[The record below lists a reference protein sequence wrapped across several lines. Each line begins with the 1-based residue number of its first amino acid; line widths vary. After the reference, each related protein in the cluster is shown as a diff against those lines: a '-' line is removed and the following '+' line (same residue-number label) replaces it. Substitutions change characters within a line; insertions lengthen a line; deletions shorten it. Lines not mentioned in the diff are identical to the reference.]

1 MAVNKVQFGNRVL
14 MDISDSTL
22 TAEDLLEGLVAYN
35 RSGERIIGRMA
46 QIILDDAMSD
56 TSENGVKNRVIK
68 AYIDGGAGA
77 ADMSSMFEIAMADE
91 YHVSSQAEAPEI
103 ISNALNLDGFV
114 TPIGTSGISWK
125 KPTVTI
131 PTIDW
136 ATTVDDNYDLVGT
149 GTVQVHFGNA
159 GAISKTV
166 TFKKPGEGKLYAVK
180 GSNTNVAIDTGIAA
194 DYGYTLHAKGFSV
207 TSTTV
212 LIGAYVSNAVRT
224 TFRILPSSGA
234 GQHMWPNNKQ
244 YSSAQLGGITVT
256 SLFEYWQKANSLR
269 IVQGNIDDTIIPTGN
284 TASGSVGANLFLL
297 NEGADSSYGYG
308 TLVFAEVL
316 DSTGDQVAYFAPY
329 KLHSDE
335 IVIINTSG
343 LTPQQIYDIV
353 EHGDSAAMAS
363 RILRPTSGTLVEV
376 QHL

>member
-46 QIILDDAMSD
+46 KIILDDAMSD

-125 KPTVTI
+125 KPTVVVPEITWS
-131 PTIDW
+131 D
-136 ATTVDDNYDLVGT
+136 TVDDNYDVTGT
-149 GTVQVHFGNA
+149 GTVRVLFGTA
-159 GAISKTV
+159 GAITKTV
-166 TFKKPGEGKLYAVK
+166 RFKMPGEGKIYAATLENK
-180 GSNTNVAIDTGIAA
+180 QAAIDTGILANYA
-194 DYGYTLHAKGFSV
+194 YTFRAKGYA
-207 TSTTV
+207 TSSTSS
-212 LIGAYVSNAVRT
+212 LIGAFVSTSERT
-224 TFRILPSSGA
+224 TIRLQPGSGQVQAMWPTNVQIAKATHGLDTTQEIEYTANASGVTLTQNSKTYTQNMSGTSSGN
-234 GQHMWPNNKQ
+234 PN
-244 YSSAQLGGITVT
+244 
-256 SLFEYWQKANSLR
+256 AN
-269 IVQGNIDDTIIPTGN
+269 IY
-284 TASGSVGANLFLL
+284 LL
-297 NEGADSSYGYG
+297 NEVVGGAQGYG
-308 TLVFAEVL
+308 TLVFAEIL
-316 DSTGDQVAYFAPY
+316 DGNGDQVAYFAPY

>member
-91 YHVSSQAEAPEI
+91 YHVSSQAEAP
-103 ISNALNLDGFV
+103 NLDGFV

-125 KPTVTI
+125 KPTVVVPEITWS
-131 PTIDW
+131 D
-136 ATTVDDNYDLVGT
+136 TVDDNYDVTGT
-149 GTVQVHFGNA
+149 GTVRVLFGTA
-159 GAISKTV
+159 GAITKTV
-166 TFKKPGEGKLYAVK
+166 RFKMPGEGKIYAATLENK
-180 GSNTNVAIDTGIAA
+180 QAAIDTGILANYA
-194 DYGYTLHAKGFSV
+194 YTFRAKGYA
-207 TSTTV
+207 TSSTSS
-212 LIGAYVSNAVRT
+212 LIGAFVSTSERT
-224 TFRILPSSGA
+224 TIRLQPGSGQVQAMWPVNVQISKATHGLDTTQEIEYTVNASSVTLTQGSKTYTQNISGTSSGN
-234 GQHMWPNNKQ
+234 PN
-244 YSSAQLGGITVT
+244 
-256 SLFEYWQKANSLR
+256 AN
-269 IVQGNIDDTIIPTGN
+269 IY
-284 TASGSVGANLFLL
+284 LL
-297 NEGADSSYGYG
+297 NEVVGGAQGYG
-308 TLVFAEVL
+308 TLVFAEIL
-316 DSTGDQVAYFAPY
+316 DGNGDQVAYFAPY